1 VQNVILEFE
10 RSVKVRHQV
19 VARTMHHFTVE
30 VKETGSGKKLYKAKV
45 WAVWKNFK
53 QLQSFEPIED
63 ASHLT

>member
-1 VQNVILEFE
+1 MQNVILEFE
-10 RSVKVRHQV
+10 RTVKVRHQV

-30 VKETGSGKKLYKAKV
+30 VKEMGSGKKLYKAKV
-45 WAVWKNFK
+45 WAAWKNFK

>member
-10 RSVKVRHQV
+10 RTVKVRHQV

-30 VKETGSGKKLYKAKV
+30 VKEMGSGKKLYKAKV
-45 WAVWKNFK
+45 WAAWKNFK

>member
-30 VKETGSGKKLYKAKV
+30 VKEASSGKKLYKAKV

-53 QLQSFEPIED
+53 QLLSFEPIRD
-63 ASHLT
+63 AAVT